1 MTVSKLKELQGL
13 SKEMTSETK
22 TDQALEWNPLP
33 NEIWIHN
40 ILTLLPVRD
49 LLTLSETSKM
59 FKTLSLDP
67 LLWRTLTLD
76 YQTIKK
82 KFKCSRMLVER
93 CSKLTNLKI
102 THDTFPLNASYR
114 VHYGS
119 EAGPGRGRS
128 LSSIMSLVVI
138 AKETLS
144 ILEIDSMIDSWSES
158 SLTNLLELRNLQI
171 LKMSIRKM
179 NASLLNEMRALTKLK
194 ELPQPQS
201 IYRNIRVIDRGS
213 EDMVNEL
220 MRTLSAEEKQIL
232 EMGNVHR
239 ESKTM
244 STTSRKRKSSQSFH
258 DQEIAQNVTKKMKR
272 QKKLNHDPLEVED
285 NHSPCNSIPN
295 EIWMNNILNLLS
307 VEDLVSVSKTNKK
320 FRTLS
325 LDPSLWK
332 TLTLD
337 YRTIMR
343 KPKCYKDL
351 LQRCSKL
358 RHLKITS
365 THGTVASP
373 LKIMGFLNQVKE
385 TLTSLTIES
394 SVESHNIMEL
404 SSSWSKADM
413 RKLENIK
420 ILKKDVLEKC
430 LSVLHN
436 IVSLGQSNNLRNDI
450 LNNFHLRRRLEEL
463 KCKNVPLCL
472 WHYIDTYMDLTLL
485 KTNPGTRPT
494 DKETPIISDMNI
506 QMLAKNFPSLE
517 HVSLPKYAGSSG
529 GFRSLKVLANSWAVQ
544 YIKDQEL
551 NCTYVEKCS

>member
-1 MTVSKLKELQGL
+1 MTVSKLTEFQDIKQEMALQT
-13 SKEMTSETK
+13 EI
-22 TDQALEWNPLP
+22 DQVMEWNPFP
-33 NEIWIHN
+33 KEIWIHN

-49 LLTLSETSKM
+49 LLTLSGTSKM

-82 KFKCSRMLVER
+82 KFKCCRMLVER

-119 EAGPGRGRS
+119 EPGRS

-144 ILEIDSMIDSWSES
+144 ILEIDSRIDSWSES
-158 SLTNLLELRNLQI
+158 SLINLLELRNLQI

-232 EMGNVHR
+232 EMGNVDR

-258 DQEIAQNVTKKMKR
+258 DQEIAQNVTKKMR
-272 QKKLNHDPLEVED
+272 RHKKLNHDLLEVED

-320 FRTLS
+320 FRILS

-365 THGTVASP
+365 THGTVAYP

-413 RKLENIK
+413 KKLENIK

-436 IVSLGQSNNLRNDI
+436 ILSLGQSHNLRNDI
-450 LNNFHLRRRLEEL
+450 LNNFHLRGRLE
-463 KCKNVPLCL
+463 KNCKMVPLCL
-472 WHYIDTYMDLTLL
+472 WHYIDRYMDLVLL
-485 KTNPGTRPT
+485 KTNPGTRAS

-506 QMLAKNFPSLE
+506 QMLAKNFPALE